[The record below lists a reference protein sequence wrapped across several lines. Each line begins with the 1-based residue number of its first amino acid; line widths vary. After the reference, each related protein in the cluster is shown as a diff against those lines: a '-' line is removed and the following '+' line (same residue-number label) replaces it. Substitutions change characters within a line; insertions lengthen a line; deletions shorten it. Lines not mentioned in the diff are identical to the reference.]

1 MALYVPRLFNAQ
13 SLQDSVAL
21 IRARPF
27 ATLITTIAEGEPQI
41 THLPLLWV
49 PGGECGALSGH
60 VARANP
66 HWQRFAGAHTVAVF
80 HGPHAYISPNWYAQP
95 EREVPTWNYATVHA
109 QGTPVLV
116 EDRDEKLAMIDTL
129 SAHFEDGLPKP
140 WTRGLDA
147 ARLEA
152 LLGGL
157 VTFRIPLT
165 RLDAKF
171 KFNQNKTA
179 ADRAGVI
186 AALDAQG
193 DDESRAVADWMRGR
207 D

>member
-1 MALYVPRLFNAQ
+1 MTLYVPRQFAAP
-13 SLQDSVAL
+13 SPDDPVAL
-21 IRARPF
+21 IQTRPF
-27 ATLITTIAEGEPQI
+27 ATLVTTVAVAEPQI
-41 THLPLLWV
+41 THLPLLWA
-49 PGGECGALSGH
+49 PGGECGVLSGH
-60 VARANP
+60 VARPNP

-80 HGPHAYISPNWYAQP
+80 HGPHAYVSPNGYAQP

-109 QGTPVLV
+109 HGTPVLV
-116 EDRDEKLAMIDTL
+116 EDRDEKLAMIDVL
-129 SAHFEDGLPKP
+129 SARFEGGSPAP
-140 WTRGLDA
+140 WTRQLDA
-147 ARLEA
+147 ARLDA

-157 VTFRIPLT
+157 VAFRMPIA
-165 RLDAKF
+165 RIDAKF

-186 AALDAQG
+186 AALDARG